1 MINVLGLKE
10 GTSYNMINEIWDS
23 EDLSTILSQ
32 KTKND
37 LLSIA
42 DGNEFKPINP
52 LLEPFIGVYPLGIYK
67 FPKWW
72 KEFKT
77 EYVNFVTDYMKDEI
91 IDDYNKEEAQLKE
104 TKKLIETIEMLG
116 DMNPKH
122 LKEGK
127 LPSGE
132 KIIKRLKKTAEM
144 VTNFEG
150 DVLSCEWNRIYETNK
165 TSTLEENLVIT
176 NSISS
181 TIGMSSYF
189 ENPAHSSCMTILK
202 GSNSSNYARGLWA
215 NVLDRNSLIIYVT
228 NNNVRD
234 IYNSDKLKS
243 SYPHQTMVTRYILR
257 LVESKDLYL
266 CDRCGAVKKET
277 KNKSVCPNC
286 QNLTSTNLIKQTE
299 RVGVVLDRAYPH
311 NAYTHSILK
320 VLEKICKENNLDL
333 FYHASYNSTQSTDED
348 GKDYLDLTKTQYRVT
363 DVDPIKYVFKKEYD
377 RICENCDSY
386 IECLSCDKCNPYSRE
401 ICNGCKLK
409 EKTIKICTECPSH
422 LHEVDYCRDP
432 RNVGIRAYSDNGTSS
447 GSNFSSKCFYDNEHY
462 KVRYQVKMVKAV
474 R

>member
-1 MINVLGLKE
+1 MVDVLGLKE
-10 GTSYNMINEIWDS
+10 GTSYDMINEIWRAES
-23 EDLSTILSQ
+23 LSQELSQ
-32 KTKND
+32 KTYED

-77 EYVNFVTDYMKDEI
+77 KYVNFVTDYMKDEI

-104 TKKLIETIEMLG
+104 TKKLIETIELLG
-116 DMNPKH
+116 DTTPRL

-189 ENPAHSSCMTILK
+189 ENPEHSSCMTILK
-202 GSNSSNYARGLWA
+202 GNNSLYYARGLWA
-215 NVLDRNSLIIYVT
+215 NIFDRNSLIIYVT

-234 IYNSDKLKS
+234 FYNSDKLKN

-257 LVESKDLYL
+257 LVESKDLYE
-266 CDRCGAVKKET
+266 CSRCGAIKQNSA
-277 KNKSVCPNC
+277 NKSFCSNC
-286 QNLTSTNLIKQTE
+286 QTITGTNLMKQTE
-299 RVGVVLDRAYPH
+299 RTGVVLDRAYPH

-320 VLEKICKENNLDL
+320 VLEKICKVNNYDL
-333 FYHASYNSTQSTDED
+333 FYYTNYNSTQSTDED
-348 GKDYLDLTKTQYRVT
+348 GKDYLDLTKTNYKVT
-363 DVDPIKYVFKKEYD
+363 DVDPIKYVFLKKYD
-377 RICENCDSY
+377 EVCEDCQFY
-386 IECLSCDKCNPYSRE
+386 VKCTSCDKCNPYSNE
-401 ICNGCKLK
+401 ICNGCKFK
-409 EKTIKICTECPSH
+409 EKNIKICSRSNNKINFCK
-422 LHEVDYCRDP
+422 DP
-432 RNVGIRAYSDNGTSS
+432 RNTGIRAYSDNGMSS
-447 GSNFSSKCFYDNEHY
+447 GANFSSKCFYDNEHY
-462 KVRYQVKMVKAV
+462 KVAYQVKMIKEVK
-474 R
+474 